1 MESCFARGH
10 QFFLQKAECIQQ
22 LGAATLEG
30 VLRSREVKSDPMA
43 VFMLVLLERYSESFT
58 LEHKETIA
66 MWEAQ
71 FCRISAEAQQR
82 VRRTCAQAFAR
93 AEKFFAKFAAE
104 IVQLQKQTLRDVVMS
119 NQANSY
125 VEWKQANN
133 FFVRDFHLLTVE
145 ERDLLEDWEFVL
157 CKMSTLEAVAFLS
170 RLQRCFKRVESLL
183 TEQGEALKKIGA
195 RNLQLALRSRHMLQF
210 PMSIFAR
217 VFLECYSDELAA
229 KQMETMPVWEE
240 KLCEPSAADREAASA
255 GRATPRLFGQH
266 RVVEQLVIAGVIA

>member
-1 MESCFARGH
+1 MICRDWTRWLFLSRMESCFARGH

-210 PMSIFAR
+210 PMSTFAR
-217 VFLECYSDELAA
+217 VFLEGYSDEVAAEQMETVAAWEEELKNCVNPGQPAA
-229 KQMETMPVWEE
+229 KQ
-240 KLCEPSAADREAASA
+240 
-255 GRATPRLFGQH
+255 RALLVRQH
-266 RVVEQLVIAGVIA
+266 